1 MKLPDSEIKRIG
13 YTWETS
19 AQVHAAAF
27 EALLWYERMGK
38 FAEWVVDN
46 GWKRVNFIY
55 KDVKWYNTEHRRQA
69 SHAELINEFLK
80 QENKEK

>member
-38 FAEWVVDN
+38 FAEWVHKNNWRFHHSQEGTTVWQKSAIHF
-46 GWKRVNFIY
+46 GELK
-55 KDVKWYNTEHRRQA
+55 TTP
-69 SHAELINEFLK
+69 ELINKFLK
-80 QENKEK
+80 IK